1 MTHRRAFTVLELLVV
16 IAIIGILTAVLYPV
30 LIGARKKSKD
40 VVCISN
46 LRQCGVA
53 LRLYMN
59 DYATELPP
67 DDQMAHELLKKMPT
81 CCPNDKEWTK
91 GCTLTFGK
99 PLIGSYAYTRSVPG
113 IERLSE
119 KTLSEFYS
127 PEQHD
132 VIWMA
137 DIFHPLTVFPLPYYA
152 ERESAMEYGKRVKS
166 DRNLMPD
173 GYLKLYSDGHVERC
187 NQFPYRPGI
196 GALNIGFMW
205 STIFCFPVGYTT
217 ELPAPDASKKN
228 LPPELR
234 MEPR

>member
-1 MTHRRAFTVLELLVV
+1 MKHRRAFTVLELLVV
-16 IAIIGILTAVLYPV
+16 IAIIGVLAAVLYPV
-30 LIGARKKSKD
+30 LIGARKKGKD

-119 KTLSEFYS
+119 KVLNEFYS
-127 PEQHD
+127 PEHNQ
-132 VIWMA
+132 IWMA
-137 DIFHPLTVFPLPYYA
+137 DIFHPKTDFPLPYYA
-152 ERESAMEYGKRVKS
+152 DRESYKEYLDRIKS
-166 DRNLMPD
+166 GRMLMPD
-173 GYLKLYSDGHVERC
+173 SYLMLLSDGHVEVNNNPIFARH
-187 NQFPYRPGI
+187 PGI
-196 GALNIGFMW
+196 GQTQIGFTW
-205 STIFCFPVGYTT
+205 GTVFQFY
-217 ELPAPDASKKN
+217 ASMN
-228 LPPELR
+228 IE
-234 MEPR
+234 